1 MHVPRLS
8 LILYLCMF
16 TRALRL
22 FAFLSFSYKLFDEP
36 PDCTKKYE
44 RDLNALRVAVRLS
57 S

>member
-22 FAFLSFSYKLFDEP
+22 FAFLSFFYKLFDEP